1 MKEIETKIID
11 INEGEVRKR
20 LAEIGAKKIGN
31 LFYRRYV
38 FFLADKKGIDEFV
51 RIRTDGKKTTITYK
65 YREGSGLRNTEE
77 IETDVGDFKKATE
90 IFKKALKIKPIY
102 QENKVEKWLYKGV
115 EIDIAY
121 WPLIKPI
128 LEIEGKT
135 VKDVVKTKE
144 KLNIKGMDIGNKNLD
159 FTFRYYNQAGKDN
172 GNLYFKDKKNS

>member
-11 INEGEVRKR
+11 INEKEVRKR
-20 LAEIGAKKIGN
+20 LVKIGAKRIGK

-38 FFLADKKGIDEFV
+38 FFLTDKKKIDEFV

-77 IETDVGDFKKATE
+77 IETVAEDFKKATE
-90 IFKKALKIKPIY
+90 IFEKALKIKPIY
-102 QENKVEKWLYKGV
+102 QENKVEKWLYNGV
-115 EIDIAY
+115 EIDIIY

-172 GNLYFKDKKNS
+172 GNLYFKKQGTL